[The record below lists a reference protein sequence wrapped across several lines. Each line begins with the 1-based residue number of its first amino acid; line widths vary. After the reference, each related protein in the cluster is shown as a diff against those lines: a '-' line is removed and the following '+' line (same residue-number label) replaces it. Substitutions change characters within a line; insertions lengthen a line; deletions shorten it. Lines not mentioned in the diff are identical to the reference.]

1 MQQMNSEQTTNKRRN
16 PTVGFQPTAINRKRL
31 ELTVKRKFKGQHGA
45 KSRVLN
51 EALDFYY
58 SHKVEV

>member
-1 MQQMNSEQTTNKRRN
+1 MQTEQQKPQRRN
-16 PTVGFQPTAINRKRL
+16 PTVGFQPTALNRKRL

-58 SHKVEV
+58 THKEQV